1 MVSSWMFYFQ
11 RNDVNLR
18 NEWNNYTNWPYR
30 TLPQNTEVYSN
41 DDVEGNFPNVHPS
54 NLVFSGFSFTGNF
67 NVQNRKHILET
78 FGIVLDG
85 DYRENLLTRGVYDYI
100 EKYNRTKGNAKDG
113 LYCYNFCLNSHL
125 SEYQPSGA
133 INLSRFKTI
142 ELELSTYVPPID
154 ELNSS
159 FDLICDVDGNPVG
172 VRKANWRLYDYN
184 YNMTLLEERY
194 NVISFVGGVAGMMY
208 AK

>member
-1 MVSSWMFYFQ
+1 MVASWMFYFQ

-18 NEWNNYTNWPYR
+18 NEWFNYTNWPYR
-30 TLPQNTEVYSN
+30 TLPQNTEIYDN
-41 DDVEGNFPNVHPS
+41 DDEEGNFPNVHPS
-54 NLVFSGFSFTGNF
+54 NTVRSGFSVTGNF

-78 FGIVLDG
+78 LGIVLDG
-85 DYRENLLTRGVYDYI
+85 DYRENLLTHGVYDYL
-100 EKYNRTKGNAKDG
+100 EKCTRTKGNAKEG

-125 SEYQPSGA
+125 SDYQPSGA

-142 ELELSTYVPPID
+142 ELELNTYVPPID
-154 ELNSS
+154 EINSS

-184 YNMTLLEERY
+184 YNMTLIEERY

>member
-1 MVSSWMFYFQ
+1 
-11 RNDVNLR
+11 
-18 NEWNNYTNWPYR
+18 
-30 TLPQNTEVYSN
+30 
-41 DDVEGNFPNVHPS
+41 
-54 NLVFSGFSFTGNF
+54 
-67 NVQNRKHILET
+67 
-78 FGIVLDG
+78 
-85 DYRENLLTRGVYDYI
+85 LTRGVYDYI